1 MQGQEEVGVERCL
14 HGTVNSHCTTS
25 CLVQDGR
32 NGQLEDP
39 TSQASPNDGASIPSS
54 ATVVIDLSDDSQMS
68 SSHSYSQYE
77 DEYVMPPTPRE
88 FTRVGGSPDWGEC
101 SARTNLSYIHPLN
114 AKYLKRATIS
124 PEEKV
129 GLGRWWS
136 TIFQ

>member
-14 HGTVNSHCTTS
+14 HGTVNTVNSHCTTS
-25 CLVQDGR
+25 CLAQDGKT
-32 NGQLEDP
+32 GQLGDP
-39 TSQASPNDGASIPSS
+39 TSQASPSIGASITSS

-68 SSHSYSQYE
+68 SSHYYSQDE
-77 DEYVMPPTPRE
+77 DEYAMPPTPLE
-88 FTRVGGSPDWGEC
+88 FTRVGGSPDCGEH

-129 GLGRWWS
+129 GLGRW
-136 TIFQ
+136 

>member
-32 NGQLEDP
+32 TGQLGDP
-39 TSQASPNDGASIPSS
+39 TSQASPSNGASITSS

-68 SSHSYSQYE
+68 SSHTQ
-77 DEYVMPPTPRE
+77 
-88 FTRVGGSPDWGEC
+88 VGGSPDWGEC
-101 SARTNLSYIHPLN
+101 SARTNLSNIHPLN
-114 AKYLKRATIS
+114 AKYLKRAVIS

-129 GLGRWWS
+129 GLGRW
-136 TIFQ
+136 